1 MKIKCS
7 RKLLLSKSGVAQNL
21 ISLALEGE
29 GARKAGEGENTY
41 NTKSGTLCL
50 NPLIRATPTFPLMG
64 KGTTRGFTLIEL
76 LVVVLIIGILA
87 AVALPQY
94 NKAVYKARAT
104 EIITLGRTIAQG
116 MDLYELEHG
125 LSENN
130 FIEFLTGGATQELD
144 IDVSGSLVCE
154 EGKRWCTSNTGA
166 YDLNGASCGWR
177 EGDEAKCVIQVDMYH
192 PLISIF
198 YEKGFDNAWRWSCYA
213 PPENK
218 DYCAVFNSL
227 AQN

>member
-1 MKIKCS
+1 MKQSNK
-7 RKLLLSKSGVAQNL
+7 
-21 ISLALEGE
+21 
-29 GARKAGEGENTY
+29 
-41 NTKSGTLCL
+41 
-50 NPLIRATPTFPLMG
+50 
-64 KGTTRGFTLIEL
+64 RGFTLIEL

-94 NKAVYKARAT
+94 QKAVYKARAT
-104 EIITLGRTIAQG
+104 EVITLGKTIAQG

-130 FIEFLTGGATQELD
+130 FIEFLTRGATQELD

-154 EGKRWCTSNTGA
+154 EGKSFCTSNTGV
-166 YDLNGASCGWR
+166 DVNMASCGWL
-177 EGDEAKCVIQVDMYH
+177 EGDFAKCVIQVDMH
-192 PLISIF
+192 NPLISIF
-198 YEKGFDNAWRWSCYA
+198 YEKGFDNAWRWSCVA
-213 PPENK
+213 SPEDE